1 MVQDTRIMD
10 LWSTFGFILLGVGL
24 GAFLTRIAMLA
35 QIRRVRNEVACW
47 RQVEA
52 HDVDD
57 PNRACKETIES
68 ALTT

>member
-1 MVQDTRIMD
+1 
-10 LWSTFGFILLGVGL
+10 
-24 GAFLTRIAMLA
+24 MLA